1 VQLTTKTSDRSHVLP
16 LIFAFCIGV
25 CVMCIRAGFGVI
37 YPAFGADL
45 QLTTTESTGAYA
57 LSMPIYSVAVIGAG
71 VLLDRIG
78 IRTTMLV
85 SLSIQLVGLV
95 FAAFAQN
102 LVQLY
107 IAWGV
112 LVGLGM
118 SGAGYVANLK
128 MLSVA
133 APKHLGLG
141 LGIMSAGQGIGSL
154 LISPA
159 IQLMIDIGGW
169 RFAQMGIAV
178 IVGVLLIPWIL
189 LVAPRREIHEHAD
202 DGHADSMIGVIR
214 NQPAAFGWAFLGL
227 ASMGYTLLLLTHQVA
242 FLTSEGVPAILAA
255 TIGGVMG
262 GMMSVGGVI
271 GGWLVNRVGA
281 PRLILTGGIMAALG
295 ALALPFAGPDT
306 PIMIALYLLGA
317 GAGRGITTVGLGS
330 IQARVFPG
338 KTLGRMSGLLEIGF
352 GMGGLAGPWLTAAG
366 RDAFG
371 TYVPGI
377 VSAAP
382 AALLVAVGG
391 LCAWRTRF
399 VGGKRAGL

>member
-1 VQLTTKTSDRSHVLP
+1 VQPTTEASGRAHVIP

-37 YPAFGADL
+37 YPAFEADL
-45 QLTTTESTGAYA
+45 HLTTTEATGAYA

-78 IRTTMLV
+78 IRTTMLL
-85 SLSIQLVGLV
+85 SLSIQLLGLV
-95 FAAFAQN
+95 LAGFAQN
-102 LVQLY
+102 LLQLY
-107 IAWGV
+107 LAWGV

-133 APKHLGLG
+133 APRHIGLG

-154 LISPA
+154 LISPT
-159 IQLMIDIGGW
+159 IQLMIEMGGW
-169 RFAQMGIAV
+169 RFAQVGIAV
-178 IVGVLLIPWIL
+178 IIGVLLIPWIL
-189 LVAPRREIHEHAD
+189 LVAPRREVHDHAD
-202 DGHADSMIGVIR
+202 DSHPDSMIAAIR

-227 ASMGYTLLLLTHQVA
+227 AAMGYTLLLLTHQVA
-242 FLTSEGVPAILAA
+242 YLTSVGAPAIVAA

-262 GMMSVGGVI
+262 GMMSVGGVV
-271 GGWLVNRVGA
+271 GGWLSNRLGA
-281 PRLILTGGIMAALG
+281 PRLIVIGGIMAALG

-306 PIMIALYLLGA
+306 PLIIALYLLGA

-330 IQARVFPG
+330 IQAQVFPG

-377 VSAAP
+377 LTAVP
-382 AALLVAVGG
+382 AALLVTVGG
-391 LCAWRTRF
+391 LAAWRTR
-399 VGGKRAGL
+399 GRRTTEGL

>member
-1 VQLTTKTSDRSHVLP
+1 
-16 LIFAFCIGV
+16 
-25 CVMCIRAGFGVI
+25 MCIRAGFAVI
-37 YPAFGADL
+37 YPAFEADL
-45 QLTTTESTGAYA
+45 HLTTTEATGAYA
-57 LSMPIYSVAVIGAG
+57 MSMPIYSVAVIGAG

-78 IRTTMLV
+78 IRTTMLL
-85 SLSIQLVGLV
+85 SLSIQLLGLV
-95 FAAFAQN
+95 LAGFSQN

-107 IAWGV
+107 VAWGV

-133 APKHLGLG
+133 APRHLGLG
-141 LGIMSAGQGIGSL
+141 LGVMSAGQGIGAL

-159 IQLMIDIGGW
+159 IQIMIDIGGW
-169 RFAQMGIAV
+169 RFAQVGIAV
-178 IVGVLLIPWIL
+178 IIGLLLFPLILLI
-189 LVAPRREIHEHAD
+189 APRAEPHGHDNET
-202 DGHADSMIGVIR
+202 HADSMLGAVR
-214 NQPAAFGWAFLGL
+214 NQPVAFAWAFLAL
-227 ASMGYTLLLLTHQVA
+227 AAMGYTLLLPTHQVA
-242 FLTSEGVPAILAA
+242 YLTTVGAPAIMAA

-262 GMMSVGGVI
+262 GMMSVGGVV
-271 GGWLVNRVGA
+271 GGWLASRVGA
-281 PRLILTGGIMAALG
+281 PRLILTGGIMAGLG

-330 IQARVFPG
+330 IQAQVFPG

-371 TYVPGI
+371 SYVPGI

-382 AALLVAVGG
+382 AAVLVAVGG
-391 LCAWRTRF
+391 LAAWRTRL
-399 VGGKRAGL
+399 VARAS

>member
-1 VQLTTKTSDRSHVLP
+1 
-16 LIFAFCIGV
+16 
-25 CVMCIRAGFGVI
+25 MCIRAGFGVI

-45 QLTTTESTGAYA
+45 HLTTTEATGAYA

-78 IRTTMLV
+78 IRTTMLI

-95 FAAFAQN
+95 LAAFAQN

-107 IAWGV
+107 LAWGV

-133 APKHLGLG
+133 TPRHLGLG
-141 LGIMSAGQGIGSL
+141 LGIMSAGQGVGSL

-159 IQLMIDIGGW
+159 IQIMIDMGGW
-169 RFAQMGIAV
+169 RFAQVGIAV

-202 DGHADSMIGVIR
+202 DEAHADSMIGAIR

-242 FLTSEGVPAILAA
+242 FLTSVGLPAIVAA

-271 GGWLVNRVGA
+271 GGWLANRVGA
-281 PRLILTGGIMAALG
+281 PRLILTGGVMAALG
-295 ALALPFAGPDT
+295 ALALPFAGPDA

-352 GMGGLAGPWLTAAG
+352 GMGGLAGPSLTAAG

-399 VGGKRAGL
+399 VSGKRARL

>member
-1 VQLTTKTSDRSHVLP
+1 
-16 LIFAFCIGV
+16 
-25 CVMCIRAGFGVI
+25 MCIRAGFGVI

-45 QLTTTESTGAYA
+45 QLTTTEATGAYA

-78 IRTTMLV
+78 IRTTMLL
-85 SLSIQLVGLV
+85 SLSVQLVGLV
-95 FAAFAQN
+95 LAAFAQN

-107 IAWGV
+107 VAWGV

-133 APKHLGLG
+133 APRHLGLG

-159 IQLMIDIGGW
+159 IQIMIDIGGW
-169 RFAQMGIAV
+169 RFAQVGIAV
-178 IVGVLLIPWIL
+178 IIGVLLIPWIL
-189 LVAPRREIHEHAD
+189 MVAPRREVHEHTGD
-202 DGHADSMIGVIR
+202 EEHADSMIAVIR
-214 NQPAAFGWAFLGL
+214 TQPAAFGWAFLGL
-227 ASMGYTLLLLTHQVA
+227 ASMGFTLLLLTHQVA
-242 FLTSEGVPAILAA
+242 FLTSVGAPAIVAA

-262 GMMSVGGVI
+262 GMMSVGGVV
-271 GGWLVNRVGA
+271 GGWLANKVGA
-281 PRLILTGGIMAALG
+281 PRLVLAGGIMAALG

-330 IQARVFPG
+330 IQAQVFPG

-352 GMGGLAGPWLTAAG
+352 GLGGLVGPWLTAAG

-377 VSAAP
+377 LSAAP
-382 AALLVAVGG
+382 AALLVSVGG
-391 LCAWRTRF
+391 LCAWRTKSGRR
-399 VGGKRAGL
+399 VG